1 MPTWGSPR
9 RQLPTGRA
17 AGGSLDAP
25 CEAQGLT
32 QLPLIPWVSQELKLL
47 SASQAPA
54 IKSLLCR
61 SCLVYGWV
69 FGFLGA
75 EAASLSSVSSLWSMF
90 CALSL
95 DALGFC
101 ISSSSLGTF

>member
-1 MPTWGSPR
+1 MGVPR
-9 RQLPTGRA
+9 AKTVECSSGPCNKVLALQVLP
-17 AGGSLDAP
+17 
-25 CEAQGLT
+25 GL
-32 QLPLIPWVSQELKLL
+32 WV
-47 SASQAPA
+47 
-54 IKSLLCR
+54 
-61 SCLVYGWV
+61 G

-90 CALSL
+90 WALSL

>member
-1 MPTWGSPR
+1 MGLPPSPAAHWESCWGKPGCTVRGSGSNPAPTHPMGVPR
-9 RQLPTGRA
+9 A
-17 AGGSLDAP
+17 
-25 CEAQGLT
+25 
-32 QLPLIPWVSQELKLL
+32 KLL